1 MAINDIYEL
10 TVNQRFL
17 DQKCANVFFYK
28 EVNLVIPVGVTTSQV
43 IADQFLTQV
52 VPSIRLIQTN
62 DVTIDGIA
70 VRNLFTPND
79 SFELLTSLVGQGG
92 TNALPAFNALSA
104 KLSTV
109 EATVKSGAKRFCGV
123 SAAFV
128 QDGVV
133 TDASYMQRMMDL
145 GDKLEEPLNAGLFIQ
160 GPAFYPVVVKRVREG
175 FPDAYTYR
183 LPSNVSESVTSQLA
197 RALLS
202 FVVTSQLSRKIG
214 VGS

>member
-1 MAINDIYEL
+1 M
-10 TVNQRFL
+10 NQRFL

-28 EVNLVIPVGVTTSQV
+28 EVNLVIPVGGNTAQV
-43 IADQFLTQV
+43 IATQFLAQI

-62 DVTIDGIA
+62 DVTIDSIA
-70 VRNLFTPND
+70 VRNMFTPAD
-79 SFELLTSLVGQGG
+79 SFELLTALVGQGG

-104 KLSTV
+104 KLSTA
-109 EATVKSGAKRFCGV
+109 ESTVKSGAKRFCGV

-128 QDGVV
+128 TDGVV
-133 TDASYMQRMMDL
+133 TDASYMTRMMDL
-145 GDKLEEPLNAGLFIQ
+145 GDKLEEPLNSGFLIPS
-160 GPAFYPVVVKRVREG
+160 PAFWPVVVKRVREG
-175 FPDAYTYR
+175 PEGAWTYR
-183 LPSNVSESVTSQLA
+183 LPSNATESVTSQLA